1 MEVTNTVSG
10 ERLRGFTEAI
20 LIAAK
25 VPASKARLAA
35 GSLVAA
41 NLRGVDSHG
50 VFLLP
55 FYMAQL
61 RAGNIDPEAG
71 GRIVS
76 ESGGCLVFDG
86 EHGLGQYI
94 SDTCCG
100 HAVRLARRH
109 GLGMVVARRSNHFGA
124 AAFWAQKISA
134 EGLGGLVMTN
144 ASPGVPPWQG
154 REGRIGTNPI
164 CLSIPSTGAGGW
176 LLDMATTTVAKN
188 RIVKAASTG
197 VSTIP
202 AGWAM
207 DSEGLPTQDTAQALR
222 GLLMPLGGYKG
233 SGLGLMVEIL
243 CAVLSGGAIS
253 TEVGGLHQTDRQMNT
268 SQAFLAI
275 DVARFLPL
283 EEFQA
288 RMEHL
293 ITTVKSARPA
303 CGYDEVMVA
312 GDPEWR
318 AEERRRRDGIPIE
331 PGVWQS
337 LNSLAQDLGVPPL
350 KEEARRV
357 PDKG

>member
-1 MEVTNTVSG
+1 MEVMITVSG
-10 ERLRGFTEAI
+10 DRLREFTEAI

-25 VPASKARLAA
+25 VPPAKARLAA
-35 GSLVAA
+35 ESLVAA

-55 FYMAQL
+55 FYIAQL
-61 RAGNIDPEAG
+61 RSGNIDPGAG

-76 ESGGCLVFDG
+76 ESGACLLYDG

-100 HAVRLARRH
+100 HAVRLAREH
-109 GLGMVVARRSNHFGA
+109 GLGMAVSRRSNHFGA
-124 AAFWAQKISA
+124 AAFWAQRISSA
-134 EGLGGLVMTN
+134 GMAGLVMTN

-164 CLSIPSTGAGGW
+164 CLSIPSSGAGGW

-197 VSTIP
+197 MSSIP

-207 DSEGLPTQDTAQALR
+207 DSEGRPTQDPAQALR

-243 CAVLSGGAIS
+243 CAVLSGGALS
-253 TEVGGLHQTDRQMNT
+253 TEVGGLHQTDRRMNT

-283 EEFQA
+283 EEFQS

-293 ITTVKSARPA
+293 IATVKSARPA
-303 CGYDEVMVA
+303 RGFDEVMVA

-318 AEERRRRDGIPIE
+318 AEERRRSNGIPIE
-331 PGVWQS
+331 PSVWQS
-337 LNSLAQDLGVPPL
+337 LNSLARELGVSPL
-350 KEEARRV
+350 EDELRHG
-357 PDKG
+357 PDTH